1 MSLWLSVKQ
10 VVCLTETSA
19 TIGILVIHNPT
30 NPKQYS
36 VSSYSVLQSIIFKL
50 NWELQSK
57 CASLCD
63 KSQRCPLWDF
73 KILFMGVSACCLCS
87 SPIVAWSDVGEPK
100 TEELLFA
107 CNFAIK
113 ARERYGKG
121 LHGTHWVV
129 VVQGENVISYST
141 KLHHDVVHCEKRK
154 DALKKVFK
162 LLGNSFLY
170 FAGQHCDIKVNKN
183 VRK

>member
-1 MSLWLSVKQ
+1 MSLWLSVQQ
-10 VVCLTETSA
+10 VVCLTGTSA

-36 VSSYSVLQSIIFKL
+36 VSSFREVLQSIIFKL
-50 NWELQSK
+50 NWELRSN
-57 CASLCD
+57 CASLRD
-63 KSQRCPLWDF
+63 KSQGCPLWDF

-121 LHGTHWVV
+121 LHGTHWVA

-154 DALKKVFK
+154 DALKKCLSYWVIAFFI
-162 LLGNSFLY
+162 LPVSIVILNR
-170 FAGQHCDIKVNKN
+170 IKT
-183 VRK
+183 